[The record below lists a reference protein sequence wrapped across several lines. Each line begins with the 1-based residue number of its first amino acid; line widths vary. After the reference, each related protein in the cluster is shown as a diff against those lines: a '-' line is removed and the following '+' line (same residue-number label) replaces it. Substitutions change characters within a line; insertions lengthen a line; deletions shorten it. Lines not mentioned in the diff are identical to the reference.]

1 MKTKK
6 NERFWCR
13 IWGVVATFV
22 IALPLL
28 LKWSSY
34 IIVIELY
41 VVLSIPD
48 LLPWVHVVP
57 WSTLPPPELS
67 HWTLFHSLHIGPMF
81 LYLLDF
87 HKQNLD
93 FLKNIPPT
101 CTWGSSHQLYI
112 ELDFLQFLY
121 KIFICNFQMQCKLV
135 EEEVRIAN
143 LEVHIEPLVT
153 I

>member
-1 MKTKK
+1 
-6 NERFWCR
+6 
-13 IWGVVATFV
+13 
-22 IALPLL
+22 
-28 LKWSSY
+28 
-34 IIVIELY
+34 
-41 VVLSIPD
+41 
-48 LLPWVHVVP
+48 
-57 WSTLPPPELS
+57 
-67 HWTLFHSLHIGPMF
+67 

-121 KIFICNFQMQCKLV
+121 KIFICNFQMRCKLV